1 MQLFIKLASLVA
13 VVIMTAQGN
22 PVGQPETS
30 PKEDEASEP
39 SPMIMSNKELRNW
52 IRTTKGEFKFIGEK
66 FDLEDNPLESRDAQ
80 VTTVTFCS
88 NRNGG
93 LCNPPCTTATGGDE
107 TKTGYY
113 AGAIESIFFVAECLT
128 VVYWGRLSDRI
139 GRKPVMLIGLMGLAI
154 SMITFGLSKSYWL
167 LFLSRFIQGMSNGNM
182 GMAKNIIAE
191 ITDESNIADAFAC
204 LPLIWSIGGTVGPII
219 GGTLSNPS
227 TSYPSSVFA
236 TWPLFI
242 NHPYLLPCMVAAIY
256 SLVSLTVG
264 LLWLDESHPGLVSR
278 EKQLTGDDFES
289 SVYPTSVPHDEPPVD
304 VPSESTPLLPPSPS
318 STTVSLP
325 SSISSS
331 TTISQSSKA
340 LLSVPSIRFSIINL
354 AFLAFADQS
363 CQVILPLFF
372 STPTSLYGLALRPYA
387 IGVTLGIFG
396 ILNGS
401 IQVYVLGW
409 LTRRFGSTKVYQ
421 WGFAGLL
428 GAFSM
433 YIAVGEAVRIRGEVD
448 TVVWGL
454 VVVLLAFFSQY
465 YMSWGSIYPILVSTS
480 PTPSTLATITAL
492 GQIATSTMRSVSP
505 SFASSLFAFSMQ
517 MREYYRDG
525 KHHPSGGGN
534 VGRVRGDLDVWE
546 VAQVAG
552 GEQLRGSSMFVY
564 VDFNTA

>member
-1 MQLFIKLASLVA
+1 MPLEDGVVHEQPKTPLPLRQLFIVSLLQGAEPLTSSIIFPFVNQA
-13 VVIMTAQGN
+13 V
-22 PVGQPETS
+22 
-30 PKEDEASEP
+30 
-39 SPMIMSNKELRNW
+39 R
-52 IRTTKGEFKFIGEK
+52 
-66 FDLEDNPLESRDAQ
+66 ES
-80 VTTVTFCS
+80 
-88 NRNGG
+88 GI
-93 LCNPPCTTATGGDE
+93 TGGDE

-182 GMAKNIIAE
+182 GMTKNIIAE

-219 GGTLSNPS
+219 GGTLSNPA
-227 TSYPSSVFA
+227 TSYPSSVFS

-242 NHPYLLPCMVAAIY
+242 KHPYLLPCMVAAVY

-264 LLWLDESHPGLVSR
+264 LHWLDEVAPAGVAM
-278 EKQLTGDDFES
+278 
-289 SVYPTSVPHDEPPVD
+289 PHDELFVD

-325 SSISSS
+325 SSISSA
-331 TTISQSSKA
+331 TISHSTKT
-340 LLSVPSIRFSIINL
+340 LLAIPSIRFSIINL

-387 IGVTLGIFG
+387 IGVTLGAFG
-396 ILNGS
+396 ILNGF
-401 IQVYVLGW
+401 IQVYALGW
-409 LTRRFGSTKVYQ
+409 LTSRFGSTKVYQ

-433 YIAVGEAVRIRGEVD
+433 YVVVGETVRIRGEVD
-448 TVVWGL
+448 TSLILASSCQL
-454 VVVLLAFFSQY
+454 VSYSLAPP
-465 YMSWGSIYPILVSTS
+465 GSIYPILVSTS
-480 PTPSTLATITAL
+480 PTPSSLATITAL
-492 GQIATSTMRSVSP
+492 GQMATSTMRSVSP

-517 MREYYRDG
+517 MREYYRDD
-525 KHHPSGGGN
+525 KHRPGGGGN
-534 VGRVRGDLDVWE
+534 VGLVRWLAGNLVYFALLALVSAGIWMSGKLPRSRVR
-546 VAQVAG
+546 
-552 GEQLRGSSMFVY
+552 R
-564 VDFNTA
+564 N